1 MGTTKICIICKKCDG
16 RLIILSKKAKD
27 TLIRSSEA
35 RKDGR
40 DEEFSNTSPADNFLS
55 DAMSVVPKTLNCFM
69 EGKDVERILIIL
81 IHMTQGDKK
90 SLTL

>member
-1 MGTTKICIICKKCDG
+1 MDTTKICIICKKCDG

-27 TLIRSSEA
+27 TIRSSEA

-69 EGKDVERILIIL
+69 ERKDIERILIIL
-81 IHMTQGDKK
+81 IHMTRDDKK
-90 SLTL
+90 KV